1 MRRRHLVILGVLV
14 AIGLPVYLLDYFL
27 LKPSGDIFLIDLRT
41 MLISLYAAWLAVHI
55 PLSSLALYLC
65 KTDRLYTLHG
75 VSAVASIGLLVIGLE
90 VMDSVEAEQRR
101 AKDEARMAMR
111 KGLAD
116 TITLERW
123 WYVPHAGKPEAI
135 GAVLAIRHS
144 GRLAADVKGRTA
156 RTDGH
161 TVYNGEMKPQKQVGA
176 GERVEY
182 IFPLKY
188 YSDDDAPDVS
198 FTFMLFRD
206 GRGSAPEDIFKDY
219 AAIPEKVDDGRYF
232 HDILPPPAASPSSQ
246 IRR

>member
-1 MRRRHLVILGVLV
+1 LIILSVLA

-41 MLISLYAAWLAVHI
+41 MLISVYAAWLAVHI
-55 PLSSLALYLC
+55 PLSSLVLYFS
-65 KTDRLYTLHG
+65 KTDRIHALHG
-75 VSAVASIGLLVIGLE
+75 LSAVASIGLLAMGLE
-90 VMDSVEAEQRR
+90 VMDSVEAGQRR
-101 AKDEARMAMR
+101 AQHEARMAMR

-116 TITLERW
+116 TITLEKW

-144 GRLAADVKGRTA
+144 GRLAAHVKGRTA
-156 RTDGH
+156 GTDGR

-176 GERVEY
+176 GQRVEH

-198 FTFMLFRD
+198 FTFMLFSD

-219 AAIPEKVDDGRYF
+219 AAIPERVDDGRYF
-232 HDILPPPAASPSSQ
+232 HDILPPPSASPSLQ
-246 IRR
+246 TPR